1 MSSIR
6 PADEQHWGRP
16 LPADH
21 LGPPPGGDGWAGP
34 GGPSPCGGR
43 LPDRRLPIV
52 VGVAIVIVALV
63 AGLLL
68 RSGSDSD
75 DNGTEQAGVDAAEGI
90 GTALAPAASA
100 PANQGTLAT
109 TSTGPDGSGSDGGDG
124 SGDDNAAP
132 SHPELPAVTIPG
144 DSSPPTTIPGSQP
157 SSVPGADG
165 DLPLFAHIVVDLQPN
180 GFQDFAV
187 FLRQDQK
194 FQLLSLAD
202 DGVETDIEV
211 FAPDGSS
218 EGGWRGGEPG
228 VVNGLEWH
236 ADERLPATG
245 TYVIRVVHT
254 GGSDAPFALGFFGDR

>member
-1 MSSIR
+1 M
-6 PADEQHWGRP
+6 
-16 LPADH
+16 
-21 LGPPPGGDGWAGP
+21 
-34 GGPSPCGGR
+34 
-43 LPDRRLPIV
+43 PIV
-52 VGVAIVIVALV
+52 VGVAVVIVALV
-63 AGLLL
+63 AGLVL
-68 RSGSDSD
+68 RSGGGGGGDGGSD
-75 DNGTEQAGVDAAEGI
+75 QAGVDAAEGI
-90 GTALAPAASA
+90 GSALAPATTA

-109 TSTGPDGSGSDGGDG
+109 TSTAPDGGGGGSA
-124 SGDDNAAP
+124 DDDAP
-132 SHPELPAVTIPG
+132 SHPELPAVTIPA

-165 DLPLFAHIVVDLQPN
+165 DLPLFAHIVVDLQAN

-187 FLRQDQK
+187 FLRQDQQ

-218 EGGWRGGEPG
+218 QGSWKGGEPG

-236 ADERLPATG
+236 GGELLPATG

-254 GGSDAPFALGFFGDR
+254 GGSDAPFALGFFGDS

>member
-16 LPADH
+16 SPADD
-21 LGPPPGGDGWAGP
+21 LGPPPGGDGWPGP
-34 GGPSPCGGR
+34 GGPRPSGGR

-75 DNGTEQAGVDAAEGI
+75 DNGTDQAGVDAAEEI
-90 GTALAPAASA
+90 GSALAPAASA

-109 TSTGPDGSGSDGGDG
+109 TTSTGPDR

-132 SHPELPAVTIPG
+132 SHPELPAVTIPA

>member
-6 PADEQHWGRP
+6 SADEHPWGRP
-16 LPADH
+16 PPADD
-21 LGPPPGGDGWAGP
+21 LVPPPGGDRWSGHGRPGP
-34 GGPSPCGGR
+34 GGSRP
-43 LPDRRLPIV
+43 PDRRLAV
-52 VGVAIVIVALV
+52 LVGVAVVIVAVV
-63 AGLLL
+63 AGLVL
-68 RSGSDSD
+68 RSGGGGGGDGGSD
-75 DNGTEQAGVDAAEGI
+75 QAGVDAAEGI
-90 GTALAPAASA
+90 GSALAPAATA

-109 TSTGPDGSGSDGGDG
+109 TTPLAPDGGGGS
-124 SGDDNAAP
+124 SGDDDAAP
-132 SHPELPAVTIPG
+132 SHPELPSVTIPA

-187 FLRQDQK
+187 FLRQDQQ

-218 EGGWRGGEPG
+218 QGSWKGGEPG

-236 ADERLPATG
+236 GGELLPATG

-254 GGSDAPFALGFFGDR
+254 GGSDAPFALGFFGDS

>member
-6 PADEQHWGRP
+6 SADEHRWDRRP
-16 LPADH
+16 SADD
-21 LGPPPGGDGWAGP
+21 LVPPPGRDRWSGHGGP
-34 GGPSPCGGR
+34 GRGGGR
-43 LPDRRLPIV
+43 PPDRRLGV
-52 VGVAIVIVALV
+52 LVGVAVVIVAVV
-63 AGLLL
+63 AGVLL
-68 RSGSDSD
+68 RSGGGGGGDGGSD
-75 DNGTEQAGVDAAEGI
+75 QAGVDAAEGI
-90 GTALAPAASA
+90 GSALAPAATA

-109 TSTGPDGSGSDGGDG
+109 TTPTAPGGGG
-124 SGDDNAAP
+124 SGDDDAAP
-132 SHPELPAVTIPG
+132 SHPELPAVTIPA

-187 FLRQDQK
+187 FLRQDQQ

-218 EGGWRGGEPG
+218 QGSWKGGEPG

-236 ADERLPATG
+236 GGELLPATG

-254 GGSDAPFALGFFGDR
+254 GGSDAPFALGFFGDS